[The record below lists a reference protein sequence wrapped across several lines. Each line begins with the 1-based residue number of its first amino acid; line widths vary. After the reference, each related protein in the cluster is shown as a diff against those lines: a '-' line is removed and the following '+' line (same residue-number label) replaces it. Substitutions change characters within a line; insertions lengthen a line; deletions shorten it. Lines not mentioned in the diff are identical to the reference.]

1 MATITNYVLKQ
12 QLKNIQSNKPTLRS
26 SGGGVSSSTGGTDE
40 IEVSVDTKAF
50 HRISNYGKTILF
62 NDNTTAPL
70 LSPLPCVR
78 WKSKNKEDSNG
89 TATLGKDL
97 SATVLKLGDK
107 QVVIG
112 YDPTMCGTATDLEYL
127 IDLGET
133 EVYLTNE
140 FLSVKSKTIAKNG
153 VEIE

>member
-12 QLKNIQSNKPTLRS
+12 QLKNIQSNNKPTLRS
-26 SGGGVSSSTGGTDE
+26 GGLGSSTNTDDE
-40 IEVSVDTKAF
+40 IEVSIDTKQF

-70 LSPLPCVR
+70 LSPIPCVV
-78 WKSKNKEDSNG
+78 WKSKNKEDSGG
-89 TATLGKDL
+89 TATIGKDL

-112 YDPTMCGTATDLEYL
+112 FDPTLCGTATDLEYL
-127 IDLGET
+127 IDLGDT

-140 FLSVKSKTIAKNG
+140 FLSIKSKTIVKNG